1 MLFLN
6 GMQAYFMSYPIRD
19 YYFSDFLFQFRVKR
33 PISFPLTIGKGKN
46 MPSIKGSETE
56 KNLLVSFA
64 GEGQARNRYTYWSG
78 VAKKEGYEQ
87 IAYIFELTANQEK
100 EHAERFFK
108 FLEGG
113 ELSVT
118 GLYPAG
124 VIGTTLQNLQEAA
137 GNEHYEGS
145 TLYPGFAE
153 IADQEGF
160 HDIADVFRQVS
171 IAEHAH
177 EKRYLELADNI
188 RTERVFK
195 REKPVIWQCRN
206 CGYVMTGTEPPKIC
220 PSCAH
225 PQAYFELEM
234 HNW

>member
-1 MLFLN
+1 MIFYHQ
-6 GMQAYFMSYPIRD
+6 MQAYFMSYPIRD
-19 YYFSDFLFQFRVKR
+19 YYFSDWLFLFPGKYL
-33 PISFPLTIGKGKN
+33 ISFSSDTGKEKQ
-46 MPSIKGSETE
+46 MISVKGSETE

-124 VIGTTLQNLQEAA
+124 VIGTTLQNLQEAVQ
-137 GNEHYEGS
+137 NEHYEGS

-160 HDIADVFRQVS
+160 HEIADVFRQVS

-177 EKRYLELADNI
+177 EKRYQDFADNI
-188 RTERVFK
+188 IAERVFK
-195 REKPVIWQCRN
+195 RETPVVWQCRN
-206 CGYVMTGTEPPKIC
+206 CGYIMTGTEPPKIC

-225 PQAYFELEM
+225 AQAYFELLM